1 MRCAKDGLEK
11 PNDFGYSGSDD
22 TFITWGFCG
31 IDKNRDS
38 KILESSNF
46 EVITRN
52 LMRRFPDDFRIEGYK
67 HWAVGHVDRLVVRIL
82 KQDGPINEEN
92 ITDAFR
98 AAMEWKDEL
107 DDYPVADDDHYSEMI
122 YKDAIEVIRYS
133 PNKILDMIN
142 KDATDWEDLIYQ
154 YLSYYEEL
162 QIDSDAEVYPEDEQ
176 IIAAIFHYELMFKDE
191 DGSYTSWNEF
201 CEENGYEDFI
211 VTTEKLMQ
219 MNRMQPTLFDYKN

>member
-11 PNDFGYSGSDD
+11 PNDFGYWGSDD

-38 KILESSNF
+38 KILELSNF

-52 LMRRFPDDFRIEGYK
+52 LMLKFPDDFRIEGYS

-107 DDYPVADDDHYSEMI
+107 EDYPVADDDHYSEML
-122 YKDAIEVIRYS
+122 YQDALEVIRYS
-133 PNKILDMIN
+133 PNEILNMIR
-142 KDATDWEDLIYQ
+142 KDAEDWEDLIYQ

-162 QIDSDAEVYPEDEQ
+162 RIDSDAEIYPEDDQ
-176 IIAAIFHYELMFKDE
+176 IVAGIHHYELMFKDE

>member
-1 MRCAKDGLEK
+1 
-11 PNDFGYSGSDD
+11 
-22 TFITWGFCG
+22 
-31 IDKNRDS
+31 
-38 KILESSNF
+38 
-46 EVITRN
+46 
-52 LMRRFPDDFRIEGYK
+52 MRRFPDDFRIEGYK

-82 KQDGPINEEN
+82 KQDGPIDEEN

-98 AAMEWKDEL
+98 AAMQWKDEL

-142 KDATDWEDLIYQ
+142 KDSTDWEDLIYQ

-162 QIDSDAEVYPEDEQ
+162 QIDSDAEIYPEDEQ
-176 IIAAIFHYELMFKDE
+176 IIAAIFHYELMLKDE
-191 DGSYTSWNEF
+191 DDSYTSWNEF